1 MLVVISNIVSENV
14 ERAVIRPSL
23 LIMTVKEIVLSD
35 EVTSTRV
42 KTSRHVRGEEE
53 VKHRTPSKVLDD
65 QSVEGELS
73 GDVEEDPSSR
83 CLVTNE
89 SGS

>member
-1 MLVVISNIVSENV
+1 
-14 ERAVIRPSL
+14 
-23 LIMTVKEIVLSD
+23 MTVKEIVLSD
-35 EVTSTRV
+35 LHSSNSVTASRREGRNETHEVTSTRV